1 MKKWLSVVVVM
12 ALAAVVFQPT
22 EGYAKKRTID
32 QIDHELRLLQQ
43 QAKAAKNQQQQAEV
57 DKQEA
62 MHYKNKATN
71 FLQQV
76 MDQIDTVSNEL
87 SGITS
92 EIDKTEDQLRVTAE
106 KIDQTQK
113 RIDEREKLLDSR
125 VRLMYTDG
133 AVSYLD
139 VLLSSTSFTDF
150 LDRADSLQAIAQQDQ
165 TILADHKRD
174 KQLILEEQANLKTAY
189 AKAKDLYNEAESR
202 KAILAAKEKEKQK
215 LIANYQS
222 DIEESDDISAK
233 QDALLVQIA
242 SKRAQLGQEKNKLK
256 AAQIYAYNQ
265 KKKSKTVKVASSSSS
280 SHSNSSSSSSSG
292 SGEGFKGNGGS
303 MGLPVTGARISSP
316 YGYRIHPITGVKK
329 LHTGTDFAVSE
340 GTDVHAADSG
350 NVIVAEWWNGYG
362 NCVIIDHGNNIWT
375 LYGHLSKINVQK
387 GDNVKRGEVIAES
400 GNTGASTG
408 PHLHFEVRVNGT
420 PVDPMPY
427 L

>member
-1 MKKWLSVVVVM
+1 M
-12 ALAAVVFQPT
+12 ALAIVVFQPT

-43 QAKAAKNQQQQAEV
+43 QAKAAKSQQQQVEE

-71 FLQQV
+71 FLKQV
-76 MDQIDTVSNEL
+76 MEQIDTVSNEL
-87 SGITS
+87 AGITS
-92 EIDKTEDQLRVTAE
+92 EIDKTEDQLRSTAE

-113 RIDEREKLLDSR
+113 RIDEREKLLGSR

-165 TILADHKRD
+165 TILEDHKRD

-189 AKAKDLYNEAESR
+189 AKAKDLYSQAESR
-202 KAILAAKEKEKQK
+202 KALLAAKEKEKQK

-233 QDALLVQIA
+233 QDEMMVQIA
-242 SKRAQLGQEKNKLK
+242 SKRAQLAQEKNKLR
-256 AAQIYAYNQ
+256 AAQIYAYNK
-265 KKKSKTVKVASSSSS
+265 KKKSKTVKVASTS
-280 SHSNSSSSSSSG
+280 SNSSSSSSSAG
-292 SGEGFKGNGGS
+292 SSEGFKGNGGS

-329 LHTGTDFAVSE
+329 LHTGTDFAVSQ